1 MIIYE
6 AVKLLFLFS
15 CYITEMSIATEKLS
29 LPRRCRDEFLKNLP
43 LPRRHRHR
51 GSGGGSGSVAMNSS
65 AI

>member
-1 MIIYE
+1 
-6 AVKLLFLFS
+6 
-15 CYITEMSIATEKLS
+15 MSIATEKLS

-51 GSGGGSGSVAMNSS
+51 GSGGGSVAKNSS